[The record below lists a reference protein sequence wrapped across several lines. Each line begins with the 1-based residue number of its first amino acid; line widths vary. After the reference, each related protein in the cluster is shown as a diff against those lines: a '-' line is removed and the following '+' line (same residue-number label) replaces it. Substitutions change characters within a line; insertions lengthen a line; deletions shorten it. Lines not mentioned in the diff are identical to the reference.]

1 MTIVKSLLVQH
12 LKRTLVDHFLV
23 GEILQQ
29 EQKLNVKTVKINH
42 DKTQILRT
50 FPTGHPDTSVPLG
63 GGFSEALMAFL
74 VEIIL
79 LSASS
84 TRTPLSV
91 KPTVALAYR
100 RTVHRPVE
108 CTGHTVQLIVM
119 SSGTHSCC

>member
-1 MTIVKSLLVQH
+1 VTIVKSLLVQH

-50 FPTGHPDTSVPLG
+50 FPTGHPDTIVPLG
-63 GGFSEALMAFL
+63 GGFSEALLDFS

-79 LSASS
+79 MSASS
-84 TRTPLSV
+84 TRTSLSLLGFLRHQQDSLVPLL
-91 KPTVALAYR
+91 LA
-100 RTVHRPVE
+100 
-108 CTGHTVQLIVM
+108 
-119 SSGTHSCC
+119 